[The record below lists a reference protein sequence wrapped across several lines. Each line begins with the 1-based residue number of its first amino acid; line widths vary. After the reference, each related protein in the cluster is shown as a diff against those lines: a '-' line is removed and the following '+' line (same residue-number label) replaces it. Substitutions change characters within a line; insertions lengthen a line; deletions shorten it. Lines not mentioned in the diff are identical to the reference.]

1 MNYEEH
7 LFDTPL
13 CVVAFASDGGRSII
27 PDVPDYEFGNYL
39 ATLGCSYVLMRDTP
53 DRWYTQGIEGI
64 GDSWAVAKYI
74 YDLRQTYDKVMTT
87 GVSFGAYGALMYGAM
102 APADEIV
109 AISPLTAIGAAAEAE
124 LEPKWHH
131 RIKSDKSLDL
141 KPLFSMDGHVTN
153 VKIFVSDGEGAEL
166 DLWMAERLGINPVT
180 MIRGH
185 SHGGLAR
192 WMRDNG
198 FFEEL
203 FR

>member
-1 MNYEEH
+1 MSNYEEH
-7 LFDTPL
+7 LFETPL

-27 PDVPDYEFGNYL
+27 PDVPDYEFSNSL
-39 ATLGCSYVLMRDTP
+39 AALGCSFVLMRDTP

-64 GDSWAVAKYI
+64 GDNQDVATYI
-74 YDLRQTYDKVMTT
+74 HRLRIRYKKVMTT
-87 GVSFGAYGALMYGAM
+87 GVSFGAYGALMYGVLGEVR
-102 APADEIV
+102 EIV
-109 AISPLTAIGAAAEAE
+109 AISPLTVIGAAAEAE

-131 RIKSDKSLDL
+131 RIASDKSLDL
-141 KPLFSMDGHVTN
+141 KPLFINGYIPN

-166 DLWMAERLGINPVT
+166 DLWMAKRLGTNPVT

-192 WMRDNG
+192 YMRDNG